1 METST
6 LEQAYYISQLVGTLA
21 VIISLVYVAKQI
33 RQNTNT
39 IKLNS
44 AQNLSHELRE
54 SLALLAADAGLSEIH
69 LRAMQDINGLGPV
82 EKFRFYILLNNI
94 FRVYENAYYQYTQG
108 TVDSGVWAGIFGNMN
123 VTKSTSG
130 YQAFWHERKNIFGK
144 KFQDFYDSEVIG
156 NPDTL
161 SAFRKENT

>member
-1 METST
+1 MEILT
-6 LEQAYYISQLVGTLA
+6 LEQAYYISQLIGTLA

-54 SLALLAADAGLSEIH
+54 SLALLASDAELSGIH
-69 LRAMQDINGLGPV
+69 LRAMRDIDDLAPV

-123 VTKSTSG
+123 VTKATSG
-130 YQAFWHERKNIFGK
+130 YQAFWRERRMIFGE
-144 KFQDFYDSEVIG
+144 KFQDFYDTEVIG
-156 NPDTL
+156 SADTL
-161 SAFRKENT
+161 SAFKE